1 MRLRLALVQFA
12 RGEERRENLRRM
24 LGLLSTLSGVG
35 LVCLPENW
43 LGREVLGEEEWG
55 EVLGALG
62 EEAERGRFS
71 LLTGGAYLRRGRRIF
86 SSCHALDARGRV
98 VGRFDKLFPSQ
109 SMGERNFL
117 SAGERSGPLR
127 LGGVRVGVVVCV
139 DALYPEPCRFLCSGG
154 AQLLLNPSNIP
165 ENRVG
170 TWRHVGVT
178 RAVEN
183 GVFFAFINNTRTSYP
198 DGRRVVGHSFLASP
212 RGEILA
218 EAGGEEAVLEAA
230 VDLSQLREARS
241 RWPFLRDARR
251 FWRSAGRAPGG

>member
-12 RGEERRENLRRM
+12 RGEEREENLRRM
-24 LGLLSTLSGVG
+24 LGLLSTLSGVK

-43 LGREVLGEEEWG
+43 LGRELLGEGEWR
-55 EVLGALG
+55 EVLEALG
-62 EEAERGRFS
+62 EEARRGGFS
-71 LLTGGAYLRRGRRIF
+71 LLTGGAYLQRGRRIF
-86 SSCHALDARGRV
+86 SSCYALDARGRV

-109 SMGERNFL
+109 STGERSFL
-117 SAGERSGPLR
+117 SAGRESGPLR
-127 LGGVRVGVVVCV
+127 LGGARVGAVVCV
-139 DALYPEPCRFLCSGG
+139 DALYPEPCRLLCSRG

-165 ENRVG
+165 QNRVE

-183 GVFFAFINNTRTSYP
+183 GVFFAFVNNTLSSYP

-218 EAGGEEAVLEAA
+218 EAGEEETLLEAT
-230 VDLSQLREARS
+230 VDLSLLREVRS
-241 RWPFLRDARR
+241 RWPFLRDSRR
-251 FWRSAGRAPGG
+251 FWRSAGSAPVG